1 LEAQKM
7 RPAYLIDTAI
17 LIDHLRGIALSTTWL
32 QSLHEGEAV
41 ISVITRAEV
50 LAGGDS
56 SEMAAAFDLCEHFAC
71 LPLAKETADHAAEL
85 RRKNKWELPE
95 AFQAA
100 LALEHGLRFVT
111 RNSRDFNPQKHPFA
125 LIPYRL
131 K

>member
-1 LEAQKM
+1 M
-7 RPAYLIDTAI
+7 RPVYLIDTSI
-17 LIDHLRGIALSTTWL
+17 LIDHLRGIDPSTKWL
-32 QSLHEGEAV
+32 QNLHDGEAV

-50 LAGGDS
+50 LSGSAS
-56 SEMAAAFDLCEHFAC
+56 LETAAAFDLCEQFAC

-85 RRKNKWELPE
+85 RRKNKWKLPD

-100 LALEHGLRFVT
+100 LALDHGLRLVT
-111 RNSRDFNPQKHPFA
+111 RNSRDFDPQKHPFA